1 MPNDQVESPASSL
14 AATPGELTSAGR
26 WLILAAAFF
35 GWLFAGVQMTTMSL
49 AGRSATIEF
58 LRRGA
63 FDADLPPDQTGTRP
77 VVVHEYDTEIRVGSL
92 SFKFK
97 RPFYGSSSLDSEEPK
112 LAPLPN
118 EASHLKSIAPRWIAR
133 YNAAFL
139 LGAALGGLLF
149 GWIGDWQGRVRAMAL
164 SIVCYTVFTG
174 AAYFA
179 ASPESLLALR
189 FLTGLGVGGM
199 WPTGVSLATEAWSD
213 VSRPLLAGVLGT
225 AANVGIVAM
234 GVISWKVR
242 PVTADDWRWVM
253 LVGTM
258 PFSLAVLV
266 WALVP
271 ESPNWLAA
279 RGTGPAKKPVAS
291 LGAVFCPP
299 LLSRTVLGV
308 CLGIIPMLG
317 GWGATQWM
325 VMWSEAVAPVTD
337 PELKAYTVV
346 MRAAGGT
353 FGSLIGGWVANQFGR
368 RATYFLIS
376 LVSWGM
382 CEYIYLALDPQRDAS
397 FQMWVFAA
405 GFVTTIFFGW
415 LPLYLPELFPTEA
428 RATGTGVSFNFGR
441 IATAFG
447 VLWTGWLVGVF
458 HENYSRAGS
467 LISLIYAAGLIVI
480 LFAPDTTKR
489 KLVESQP
496 T

>member
-1 MPNDQVESPASSL
+1 VSAETPAL
-14 AATPGELTSAGR
+14 AATAPRELTSVGR

-63 FDADLPPDQTGTRP
+63 FDDELPSDRIGDATVPRSMI
-77 VVVHEYDTEIRVGSL
+77 VHDSYISIGPITI
-92 SFKFK
+92 
-97 RPFYGSSSLDSEEPK
+97 PFRWPSETPGVDESK
-112 LAPLPN
+112 LAPRPN
-118 EASHLKSIAPRWIAR
+118 EANHLKSIAPRWIAR
-133 YNAAFL
+133 YNASFL

-164 SIVCYTVFTG
+164 SIVCYTLFTG
-174 AAYFA
+174 AAFFA
-179 ASPESLLALR
+179 ATPESLLALR

-199 WPTGVSLATEAWSD
+199 WPTGVSLASEAWSD

-242 PVTADDWRWVM
+242 SVTADDWRWVM
-253 LVGTM
+253 VVGAL
-258 PFSLAVLV
+258 PFVLGVLV

-271 ESPNWLAA
+271 ESPNWLAG
-279 RGTGPAKKPVAS
+279 RGTGPAKKPAAS
-291 LGAVFCPP
+291 LDTVFRPP

-325 VMWSEAVAPVTD
+325 VMWSEAVAPITN
-337 PELKAYTVV
+337 PEEKAFTIV

-353 FGSLIGGWVANQFGR
+353 IGSLIGGWVANQLGR
-368 RATYFLIS
+368 RTTYFVIS

-382 CEYIYLALDPQRDAS
+382 CEYIYLALNPQRDAS

-415 LPLYLPELFPTEA
+415 LPLYLPELFPTAA

-447 VLWTGWLVGVF
+447 VLWTGWLVAAF

-489 KLVESQP
+489 SALSDQP
-496 T
+496 SAST